1 VEPVTLPAEPPTEPQ
16 AEVPIEESPHPHAAP
31 PPEAPAVPG
40 PPPAGPGRRGLV
52 SLIAAVALVAGGIGG
67 FVGATVAGDDSSN
80 VASTAPAAGGSVGA
94 ANPPITSTGGGL
106 DLQAILAKVEPA
118 TVGIT
123 VSGRQGT
130 GAGTGIVL
138 SADGDVLTNAHVVE
152 GATQIRVR
160 LNNASDA
167 RSADLIGADEDNDLA
182 LVKIRDVSG
191 LTAAELGRSAD
202 INVGDD
208 VVAIGNALALNGEP
222 TVTRGIVSAVGRAL
236 DSLTGLIQTDA
247 AINPGNSGGPLVN
260 SAGQV
265 IGVNTAVA
273 GRSGIGFAIPIDKA
287 RSVID
292 ALRSGTTAPV
302 AFLGVTT
309 RDATDGGQG
318 AVIASVESGSPAG
331 RAGLQAGDV
340 ITSFGGK
347 SVAGAAEL
355 GGQVREHS
363 PGDAVEVEFRRG
375 NDERTVTVTLAS
387 RTAS

>member
-1 VEPVTLPAEPPTEPQ
+1 VEPITLPAEPPAEPA
-16 AEVPIEESPHPHAAP
+16 AEVPSEASPEPHPPA
-31 PPEAPAVPG
+31 PPEAPAASSPT
-40 PPPAGPGRRGLV
+40 PAGLGRRGLV
-52 SLIAAVALVAGGIGG
+52 ALVAGVALLAGGVGG
-67 FVGATVAGDDSSN
+67 FVGATVADDDGST
-80 VASTAPAAGGSVGA
+80 VAATGAGTRSGA
-94 ANPPITSTGGGL
+94 ANPPITSRGGAL
-106 DLQAILAKVEPA
+106 DVQAILAKVEPA

-123 VSGRQGT
+123 VSGLRGN

-138 SADGDVLTNAHVVE
+138 SADGEVLTNAHVVE
-152 GATQIRVR
+152 GANQIRVR

-167 RSADLIGADEDNDLA
+167 RSADLVGADENNDLA
-182 LVKIRDVSG
+182 LIKIRDVSG
-191 LTAAELGRSAD
+191 LTPAELGRSAD
-202 INVGDD
+202 VNVGDD

-222 TVTRGIVSAVGRAL
+222 TVTTGIVSAMGRAL

-265 IGVNTAVA
+265 IGVNTAIA

-287 RSVID
+287 RSVIES
-292 ALRSGTTAPV
+292 LRTGTAAPV

-318 AVIASVESGSPAG
+318 AVVASVEQGSPAA

-340 ITSFGGK
+340 ITAFGGRP
-347 SVAGAAEL
+347 VAGAAEL
-355 GGQVREHS
+355 GGLVRERA
-363 PGDAVEVEFRRG
+363 PGDSVQVEIRRSG
-375 NDERTVTVTLAS
+375 DERTVTVTLAS